1 MARKSVLKD
10 GTFGEKFAYFDKLL
24 SKLYPDINDRLEAL
38 KSAQAV
44 LANPGDE
51 NLPKVISAFKRVDG
65 DVPRLINQL
74 ADNMMVDIESQQTP
88 DPDDSRLENEL
99 VELNSSLADPTNY

>member
-1 MARKSVLKD
+1 MPRKSVLKD

-24 SKLYPDINDRLEAL
+24 SKLYPDINARLEAL

-65 DVPRLINQL
+65 DVNRLIAVL
-74 ADNMMVDIESQQTP
+74 GEAMMNDIESQAP
-88 DPDDSRLENEL
+88 LE
-99 VELNSSLADPTNY
+99 SSLVDPTLY

>member
-44 LANPGDE
+44 LASPGDE
-51 NLPKVISAFKRVDG
+51 NLPKVISAFKRVDS
-65 DVPRLINQL
+65 DVNDLIDLLEDTIYRQRIN
-74 ADNMMVDIESQQTP
+74 ETP
-88 DPDDSRLENEL
+88 DPNLMAP
-99 VELNSSLADPTNY
+99 SLADPTNY

>member
-24 SKLYPDINDRLEAL
+24 SNLYPDINSRLEAL

-51 NLPKVISAFKRVDG
+51 TLPKVISAFKRVDG
-65 DVPRLINQL
+65 DVSRLIQVL
-74 ADNMMVDIESQQTP
+74 GEAMATDIEEQNPPQA
-88 DPDDSRLENEL
+88 
-99 VELNSSLADPTNY
+99 SLADPTNY